1 MMLLSPGAAALVAS
15 PALRLSRCALSSLSA
30 SAAADPGYKAKQS
43 LGQNFLQDEVAARKL
58 VGCLQDESEGGSR
71 VVELGP
77 GKGALTRPLLAA
89 YPQMTGVEI
98 DERSV
103 KLLREELP
111 SLRLLQGDMLAL
123 DLAAMAAERGGALS
137 VISNTPF
144 YLTSPL
150 LFRLLASGG
159 AVGRAVLTMQKEV
172 GEKVLAPHGCKQ
184 YGILSVMLQLFA
196 QPEAVFDIPPA
207 AFRPMPKCTVSVLRF
222 APTAAPGG
230 GAGAA
235 WSATQREQLLA
246 LLKRTFEQRRKMLR
260 QTLKPLLADAATP
273 IPDDWLTKRPEQ
285 LSPLEWV
292 ELSSMVFGDSADGGD
307 ASLLRKDMQPKWS
320 ATKAGWKD
328 NKLRPNRPAP
338 APE

>member
-1 MMLLSPGAAALVAS
+1 MHRLLSLCLLIFALLFFIDGFGQNSLGLAFSFSVF
-15 PALRLSRCALSSLSA
+15 LSA
-30 SAAADPGYKAKQS
+30 FAPFLMSTFWVRMASLHTHSQAARVYGI
-43 LGQNFLQDEVAARKL
+43 VAA
-58 VGCLQDESEGGSR
+58 GAQCG
-71 VVELGP
+71 ELI
-77 GKGALTRPLLAA
+77 ASVAA
-89 YPQMTGVEI
+89 
-98 DERSV
+98 
-103 KLLREELP
+103 
-111 SLRLLQGDMLAL
+111 
-123 DLAAMAAERGGALS
+123 
-137 VISNTPF
+137 
-144 YLTSPL
+144 PL

-246 LLKRTFEQRRKMLR
+246 LLKRTFEQRRKRLR